1 MLRSTSSSQTNSN
14 LKPSWVCPAITAP
27 AVCRPRRRRRHR
39 RTTRTALAIRCWP
52 GYNFPPD
59 WRRSAVWPV
68 WLAVECSRSSSSSQR
83 CNYLRFQVKAN
94 SNNCSSS
101 SSIKWA
107 ANCLRT
113 NTTCRFSCQR
123 VELRSGIRKRMDWP
137 ALLTRSSIRWPR
149 SRRTTPR
156 RWD

>member
-27 AVCRPRRRRRHR
+27 AVCRPRRRRHR
-39 RTTRTALAIRCWP
+39 RTTPTVLSIRCWP
-52 GYNFPPD
+52 GCNFPPD

-68 WLAVECSRSSSSSQR
+68 WLAVECSSSSSSQR

-94 SNNCSSS
+94 SSNCSSS
-101 SSIKWA
+101 SSFKWA
-107 ANCLRT
+107 ESCLRT
-113 NTTCRFSCQR
+113 NTTCRFSCRR
-123 VELRSGIRKRMDWP
+123 VDLRSGIRSRMGWP
-137 ALLTRSSIRWPR
+137 GSLIRSSIRWPR